1 MDYKGYLIDLDG
13 TMYNGTE
20 PILAAPRFI
29 QRLQDKQVPFL
40 FVTNN
45 TTKTQKEVT
54 DNLRINFDIDVTEEH
69 IYTASLATA
78 KYMKKLNKGNKLF
91 VIGETGLKDALAKS
105 GFIEDK
111 ENPDFV
117 VVALDRAVT
126 YTDFEVATLAIQ
138 KGAQFIA
145 TNKDTNMPSE
155 KGMVPG
161 AGSLVA
167 MVVAATRVEPTFI
180 GKPESIIMDEALE
193 TIGLKKEEVVMV
205 GDNYETDILAGIQN
219 GIDTLLVYT
228 GFTNPE
234 DMTNEM
240 KQPTHHIHSLDEW
253 IIR

>member
-1 MDYKGYLIDLDG
+1 MNYKGYLIDLDG

-29 QRLQDKQVPFL
+29 QRLQEKDVPYL

-45 TTKTQKEVT
+45 TTKTQKDVA
-54 DNLRINFDIDVTEEH
+54 DNLRFNFGVDAKEEH
-69 IYTASLATA
+69 VYTGSLATA
-78 KYMKKLNKGNKLF
+78 KYMKKLNKGHKVF
-91 VIGETGLKDALAKS
+91 TIGEAGLKDALANA

-117 VVALDRAVT
+117 VVALDRHAT
-126 YTDFEVATLAIQ
+126 YSDFETATLAIQ

-167 MVVAATRVEPTFI
+167 FVVAATRVEPTFI

-193 TIGLKKEEVVMV
+193 VIGLKKEEVVMV

-228 GFTNPE
+228 GFTKPE
-234 DMTNEM
+234 DVTSEM
-240 KQPTHHIHSLDEW
+240 KQPTHQVDSLDDW
-253 IIR
+253 LIG

>member
-13 TMYNGTE
+13 TMYNGTK

-29 QRLQDKQVPFL
+29 QRLQEKQIPFL

-45 TTKTQKEVT
+45 TTKTQKDVT
-54 DNLRINFDIDVTEEH
+54 DNLSTNFGIDVTEEH
-69 IYTASLATA
+69 IYTGSLATV
-78 KYMKKLNKGNKLF
+78 KYLKNLNKGNRVF
-91 VIGETGLKDALAKS
+91 AIGETGLKEALANS

-111 ENPDFV
+111 ENPNFV
-117 VVALDRAVT
+117 VVALDRDVRYA
-126 YTDFEVATLAIQ
+126 DFETATLAIQ

-167 MVVAATRVEPTFI
+167 LVVAATRVEPIFI

-193 TIGLKKEEVVMV
+193 TIGLNKEEVVMV

-228 GFTNPE
+228 GFTKPE
-234 DMTNEM
+234 DLTSEM
-240 KQPTHHIHSLDEW
+240 KQPTHQVDSLDDW
-253 IIR
+253 LIG